1 MKTARLFL
9 VIVLFA
15 GFALVAIPV
24 RAQLSAFAEI
34 TEPVLNTFP
43 ELVFYLDAFG
53 NDGVFISGLKAEEI
67 TLLEDG
73 IKHKPDR
80 LTELTTPV
88 NFILSIN
95 SSPVLGYRDA
105 AAVSRYE
112 KITQHL
118 SNWADSLAENNRDQ
132 FAITWNGGTIASEL
146 TRGDWR
152 VKLAEFDIH
161 PRESTGGLDS
171 LGYALD
177 QAEKTPSIPGLKR
190 SILLISGRL
199 NADEQALIGE
209 FINRAVESETRIY
222 VIITDAQDYKDLPSV
237 TSLEELALRTGGR
250 SFLFS
255 GSEQLPLLEQWFAT
269 LRKVYEVT
277 YTSQIRESGDHNL
290 SAQIDHAG
298 LTLSSNLTSFELD
311 LLPPNI
317 ALLSPPIEIVRD
329 DPERRFNLENYQPVE
344 VSLQILV
351 EFPDKRERR
360 IVLSELIVDG
370 QVVAVN
376 LTEPFERLTWDL
388 SDTIASADH
397 LVAVRVEDAFGF
409 SVIRTAIPIMV
420 TVVPPP
426 GGVFAIF
433 ITEPLAS
440 GAAVAAILLVI
451 LLIFIS
457 RRGKIRESAAQIQT
471 VEPVVLERT
480 SPEIKQ
486 ESSPAQDSDWLEPVT
501 AGLKNFTG
509 WLLPLDEDDKL
520 INAPRIRLRPVPFQV
535 GSDPSN
541 NLILADRSIAKFH
554 AVINREIDG
563 TFIVVDLKTL
573 TGTWIDHESVH
584 GKGKALKNANLL
596 HFGRMGYLYEEERG
610 ENESA

>member
-1 MKTARLFL
+1 MKTVRFFL

-15 GFALVAIPV
+15 GFALAAIPV

-34 TEPVLNTFP
+34 TKPVLNTFP

-53 NDGVFISGLKAEEI
+53 NDGVFISGLKADEI

-73 IKHKPDR
+73 VNLKPDK
-80 LTELTTPV
+80 LTELATPV

-105 AAVSRYE
+105 AAVTRYE
-112 KITQHL
+112 KLTQHL
-118 SNWADSLAENNRDQ
+118 ANWADSLSENNRDQ

-146 TRGDWR
+146 TRSEWKA
-152 VKLAEFDIH
+152 KLTEFDIRS
-161 PRESTGGLDS
+161 RESTGGLDS

-177 QAEKTPSIPGLKR
+177 LAEKTPSIPGLKR

-199 NADEQALIGE
+199 SAEEQALMGE
-209 FINRAVESETRIY
+209 LINRAVESETRIY
-222 VIITDAQDYKDLPSV
+222 IIISDAQDYKDMPSV
-237 TSLEELALRTGGR
+237 TSLEELALRSGGR

-317 ALLSPPIEIVRD
+317 ALLSPPLEIVRD
-329 DPERRFNLENYQPVE
+329 DPERRFNLENYQPSA
-344 VSLQILV
+344 VSLQMLV
-351 EFPDKRERR
+351 EFPDKRERA
-360 IVLSELIVDG
+360 IVRSELIVNG
-370 QVVAVN
+370 EVVTVN
-376 LTEPFERLTWDL
+376 LAEPFERLTWDL
-388 SDTIASADH
+388 SKSIASADY

-409 SVIRTAIPIMV
+409 SVTSTAIPIMV
-420 TVVPPP
+420 SVVPPP

-451 LLIFIS
+451 LLIFLS
-457 RRGKIRESAAQIQT
+457 RRGKKHLSTAQIQT
-471 VEPVVLERT
+471 GEPVAAERIPT
-480 SPEIKQ
+480 VKEQPSLQ
-486 ESSPAQDSDWLEPVT
+486 AQDSDWLEPVT
-501 AGLKNFTG
+501 SELKNFTG
-509 WLLPLDEDDKL
+509 WLLPLDEDDKP
-520 INAPRIRLRPVPFQV
+520 IEAPKIALRPVPFQV

-541 NLILADRSIAKFH
+541 NLILTDRSIAKVH
-554 AVINREIDG
+554 ALINREIDG
-563 TFIVVDLKTL
+563 TFIVVDQKTL

-584 GKGKALKNANLL
+584 GKGKALKNGNLI
-596 HFGRMGYLYEEERG
+596 HFGRIGYRYEEERG
-610 ENESA
+610 GNGSG